1 MNDYRERALILV
13 IFGIT
18 GDLAQRKLLP
28 ALYNL
33 RRKHELPEQTRIIGV
48 SRQQVSADEIYAPVV
63 ERLSGVGFD
72 QSVLDNIKSS
82 TEIVTM
88 DLDSAPDYE
97 RLLGHLHDISKQLGP
112 GVSRLYYL
120 SIPAQA
126 FASVVSHLG
135 ATNHNEPFHEDADR
149 PRILVEKPFGYD
161 TASAQV
167 LLNVTKQNFG
177 EEQTFR
183 IDHYLAKETAQN
195 ILTFRFQNPL
205 FQSLWNAHYIDSI
218 RISAFE
224 TIGIEG
230 RAGFYEH
237 TGALRDFVQPHLLQL
252 LALITMENPG
262 QLDSRSIHR
271 AKLRLLESVCTIEP
285 SEVAA
290 KTLRG
295 QYASYRDEVANPNST
310 VETFARLNL
319 AIDNEQWRGVNVVL
333 ETGKGLSER
342 FTEVHV
348 TFKAADAS
356 GNTNTL
362 IFRLQPRE
370 GITVLLR
377 AKQPGLQ
384 NDTEQVEMDFDYS
397 RSFGAT
403 SEAYERVIIDAMR
416 GDQSLFASADEVL
429 ASWQIVEHVLQ
440 QWTDHGEDLRFYPI
454 GSRAEDIV

>member
-1 MNDYRERALILV
+1 
-13 IFGIT
+13 
-18 GDLAQRKLLP
+18 
-28 ALYNL
+28 
-33 RRKHELPEQTRIIGV
+33 
-48 SRQQVSADEIYAPVV
+48 
-63 ERLSGVGFD
+63 
-72 QSVLDNIKSS
+72 
-82 TEIVTM
+82 
-88 DLDSAPDYE
+88 
-97 RLLGHLHDISKQLGP
+97 
-112 GVSRLYYL
+112 
-120 SIPAQA
+120 
-126 FASVVSHLG
+126 LG
-135 ATNHNEPFHEDADR
+135 ATKHNEPFHEDADR

-161 TASAQV
+161 MTSAKA
-167 LLNVTKQNFG
+167 LLDVTTQNFG

-205 FQSLWNAHYIDSI
+205 FQSLWNAHYIRSI

-230 RAGFYEH
+230 RAHFYEN

-262 QLDSRSIHR
+262 PLDSHSIHR
-271 AKLRLLESVCTIEP
+271 AKLRLLDSVCTIEA
-285 SEVAA
+285 SEVPARA
-290 KTLRG
+290 LRG
-295 QYASYRDEVANPNST
+295 QYASYREEVANPTST
-310 VETFARLNL
+310 TETFARLNV
-319 AIDNEQWRGVNVVL
+319 AIDNEQWRGVDVVL

-342 FTEVHV
+342 YTEVHV
-348 TFKAADAS
+348 TFKAADTS

-416 GDQSLFASADEVL
+416 GDQSLFASSAEVL
-429 ASWQIVEHVLQ
+429 SSWRVVEHVLQ
-440 QWTDHGEDLRFYPI
+440 QWGEHGEDLRIYPV
-454 GSRAEDIV
+454 GARADDIR